1 MSEKATTPIKKPP
14 RRRPPRSRLRGEQA
28 VKWVPTTPTAA
39 DKKETEQKGDHGIPD
54 KPKARTPKERAK
66 TPRVGKSKAAREF
79 SKADKDKASTPRP
92 RRPPQTAAA
101 RRFSSGGVLQ
111 ALRSEDRKMDFLS
124 QLQKSFSAATGGGS
138 EDEDE
143 QSEDLPIS
151 VEEINELLNKKSG
164 HVKLSE
170 LKRAIRERNSPSNRM
185 QVQEN
190 LRRMFSN
197 NSGIGSEGAKPQLA
211 RDILLGSFEKEEP
224 SKSPIAMSP
233 TALSMPE
240 NINSLSEL
248 EQLKIKLKQT
258 IAQASGIEKQLEAAK
273 EARQND
279 MSSLRESFTLLNK
292 RLQQQLGHLGTE
304 NTKLNGSLT
313 IVNEKNSKL
322 QERLSVIGERN
333 LAITSEF
340 DILRKLEEAEAAET
354 TPLSL
359 EQEQEEMMAA
369 VVSHGASFSYPQGGY
384 KDQQA
389 STSWADMSDPKAF
402 DPLNSDLVSLAQ
414 TFHGSRLI
422 QAKLDDESDENKFF
436 FECFF
441 NQCKNRTYEI
451 MTNKFG
457 RFAFEKMLEKCDDDQ
472 RLLILKSLTHSLT
485 AVACDTHGSF
495 GTQVLIK
502 SLTTDQQIDL
512 AAHILLPQT
521 LVLVTDYKGHYLV
534 VVLISQF
541 PYEKFSF
548 IDEVIIAHCAAVSM
562 NNQGLQVV
570 KAIFQ
575 HRTPAQLNP
584 LLQVIAANAI
594 ILVENQYG
602 NYVVQQALVYPM
614 SVEEAHS
621 KANPPGKHN
630 DKPKSTNPDIRQW
643 EAQNQKLQ
651 QMMIRSLEGN
661 FRRLSMQKFSSNV
674 VEVILLRHG
683 HQKWT
688 KIIVKELIASPP
700 TAVRTLVSDRFGNYV
715 LQTALNVCTSKLVQT
730 ATDRILPHLPSF
742 RLNLRNKWFKIL
754 QTARARVGLPELSQ
768 GADGPDEPKAKVIV
782 SGSGNGK
789 KKEERS

>member
-1 MSEKATTPIKKPP
+1 MSEKPTTPVKKPP

-28 VKWVPTTPTAA
+28 VKWVPTPTNASEKKEPDFKQGTP
-39 DKKETEQKGDHGIPD
+39 DKKP
-54 KPKARTPKERAK
+54 PKARTPKERAK
-66 TPRVGKSKAAREF
+66 TPRVGKSKAAREY

-101 RRFSSGGVLQ
+101 RRFNQSGDVLQ

-143 QSEDLPIS
+143 QSEGDLP
-151 VEEINELLNKKSG
+151 VKMEEINELLNKKSG
-164 HVKLSE
+164 HVKLSQ
-170 LKRAIRERNSPSNRM
+170 LKRAILERNSPSNRI

-190 LRRMFSN
+190 LRRMFSK

-211 RDILLGSFEKEEP
+211 RDILLGGFENE
-224 SKSPIAMSP
+224 SKSPPIAMSP
-233 TALSMPE
+233 TALLMPE
-240 NINSLSEL
+240 NIKNLSAL
-248 EQLKIKLKQT
+248 EQLKIKLQQT
-258 IAQASGIEKQLEAAK
+258 KAQADAIEEGLKTAR

-279 MSSLRESFTLLNK
+279 MTALRESFTLLNK
-292 RLQQQLGHLGTE
+292 RLQQQFDHLGTE
-304 NTKLNGSLT
+304 NTKLTSRLT
-313 IVNEKNSKL
+313 IVNDKNSKL

-359 EQEQEEMMAA
+359 EQEQDEMMAA
-369 VVSHGASFSYPQGGY
+369 VAGAYPPGGY
-384 KDQQA
+384 AGPQA

-402 DPLNSDLVSLAQ
+402 DPLHSDLVSLAQ

-422 QAKLDDESDENKFF
+422 QAKLEDESDANEFF

-457 RFAFEKMLEKCDDDQ
+457 RFAFEKMLEKCDDEQ
-472 RLLILKSLTHSLT
+472 RLLTLKSLTHSLT

-502 SLTTDQQIDL
+502 SLTTEEQIDL

-548 IDEVIIAHCAAVSM
+548 IDEVISAHCAAVSM

-584 LLQVIAANAI
+584 LLQVIAANAL

-602 NYVVQQALVYPM
+602 NYVVQQALVYPL

-621 KANPPGKHN
+621 KSTPRLENDKKKSANPE
-630 DKPKSTNPDIRQW
+630 IRQW
-643 EAQNQKLQ
+643 EVHNQKLQ

-674 VEVILLRHG
+674 IEVILLRHG

-715 LQTALNVCTSKLVQT
+715 LQTALNVCSSKMVQT
-730 ATDRILPHLPSF
+730 ATDRIMPHLPSF

-754 QTARARVGLPELSQ
+754 QTARNRVGLPELSQ
-768 GADGPDEPKAKVIV
+768 DDVPVGPGDGKAKVIV
-782 SGSGNGK
+782 TGGK
-789 KKEERS
+789 KKEERQSS